1 MSTYRYTFLRDAIMR
16 SFIIYF
22 NFNVNFQDH
31 VSLLLYIVFRFF
43 YENKK
48 IKHIYASSA
57 AFSYFD
63 HFYRIMSCEHLT
75 MSWDTKGKKYIKI
88 TLFIVNSRMKIE
100 ISFFLINIKRGLFEA
115 LKLEKRM
122 MAACFSNGTCC

>member
-1 MSTYRYTFLRDAIMR
+1 
-16 SFIIYF
+16 
-22 NFNVNFQDH
+22 
-31 VSLLLYIVFRFF
+31 
-43 YENKK
+43 
-48 IKHIYASSA
+48 
-57 AFSYFD
+57 
-63 HFYRIMSCEHLT
+63 